1 MLELSNPGAESAAN
15 AISVLAQHKRHKDMI
30 VSAGVMVLEATQ
42 CLLVVMVQHG
52 HVWWNDPCTH
62 LLAPDGSCCTLI

>member
-1 MLELSNPGAESAAN
+1 MNTS
-15 AISVLAQHKRHKDMI
+15 KDMI

-52 HVWWNDPCTH
+52 HVWGSDPCTH